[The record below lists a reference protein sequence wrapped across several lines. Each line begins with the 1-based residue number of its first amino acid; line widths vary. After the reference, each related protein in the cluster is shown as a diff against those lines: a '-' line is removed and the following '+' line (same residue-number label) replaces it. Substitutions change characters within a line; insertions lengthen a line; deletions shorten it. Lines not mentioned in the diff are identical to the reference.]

1 MQDTQDNKVTIKFIF
16 DESDVPI
23 DSDCFMLESGGI
35 GYILHQYH
43 KDEYADDLAQYPTD
57 LVENKDKLLST
68 LEKAQELVAEKG
80 GNVLYV
86 EKPICLYT
94 DEDFKE
100 LDARTELY
108 KEALVEEEKRI
119 NDEIEEEFGFD
130 DYSEDSFS
138 WSNIL

>member
-57 LVENKDKLLST
+57 LVENEDNLYST
-68 LEKAQELVAEKG
+68 LKKAQELVAEKG
-80 GNVLYV
+80 GSALYV
-86 EKPICLYT
+86 EKPVCLYT
-94 DEDFKE
+94 NEDFKE
-100 LDARTELY
+100 LEARTELY
-108 KEALVEEEKRI
+108 KEALVEEDNRI
-119 NDEIEEEFGFD
+119 NDEIEEEEFGFD

-138 WSNIL
+138 

>member
-1 MQDTQDNKVTIKFIF
+1 MQKTKEVKIEFII

-43 KDEYADDLAQYPTD
+43 ENEYADDLAQYPTD
-57 LVENKDKLLST
+57 LVENKDKLFST
-68 LEKAQELVAEKG
+68 LEKAQELVAAKG

-108 KEALVEEEKRI
+108 KEILAEEKNRI
-119 NDEIEEEFGFD
+119 NNEEIEEEFGFD

-138 WSNIL
+138 

>member
-1 MQDTQDNKVTIKFIF
+1 MQDTQDSKVTIKFII

-35 GYILHQYH
+35 GYILHHYH

-57 LVENKDKLLST
+57 LVENEDKLYST
-68 LEKAQELVAEKG
+68 LKKAQELVAEKG
-80 GNVLYV
+80 GSILYV
-86 EKPICLYT
+86 EKPVCLYT

-100 LDARTELY
+100 LEARTELY
-108 KEALVEEEKRI
+108 KEALVEEENRI

-138 WSNIL
+138 